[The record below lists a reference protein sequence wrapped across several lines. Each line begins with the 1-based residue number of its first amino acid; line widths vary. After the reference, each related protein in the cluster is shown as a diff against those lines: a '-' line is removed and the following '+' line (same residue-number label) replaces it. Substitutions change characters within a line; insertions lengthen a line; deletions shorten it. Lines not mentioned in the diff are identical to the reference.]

1 MGEWAVLSLELP
13 TRIPYTD
20 RMKNKNNGK
29 NTKIETLKERY
40 KVGDVLKV
48 IESFQDGRGG
58 TDNVTHYITI
68 TKVNRVSVEGAEGE
82 AVMILDLQDL
92 FHAKKV
98 IQREILA

>member
-1 MGEWAVLSLELP
+1 
-13 TRIPYTD
+13 
-20 RMKNKNNGK
+20 MKNKNNGK
-29 NTKIETLKERY
+29 NTKVETLKERY

-58 TDNVTHYITI
+58 TDNITHYITI
-68 TKVNRVSVEGAEGE
+68 TKVNRVTVEGTEGKGGE
-82 AVMILDLQDL
+82 VILDLQDL